1 MFQFMESKRTASKM
15 KQSVAHHNV
24 WRPCCRKPKAW
35 HQLCKHHSRKRW
47 PRKHVWSRWY
57 FCRKREWFDHLHT
70 SLHTSRPKH
79 ATDDDGYETASYL
92 KDGSYSTLRQNKN
105 TSTKPNLEYRYIL
118 NNMPFSK
125 HQSS

>member
-1 MFQFMESKRTASKM
+1 MLHITTYDDLAVENLKLDINYASTTLENDDQESM
-15 KQSVAHHNV
+15 YEVDDIFV
-24 WRPCCRKPKAW
+24 E
-35 HQLCKHHSRKRW
+35 
-47 PRKHVWSRWY
+47 
-57 FCRKREWFDHLHT
+57 KREWFDHLHT